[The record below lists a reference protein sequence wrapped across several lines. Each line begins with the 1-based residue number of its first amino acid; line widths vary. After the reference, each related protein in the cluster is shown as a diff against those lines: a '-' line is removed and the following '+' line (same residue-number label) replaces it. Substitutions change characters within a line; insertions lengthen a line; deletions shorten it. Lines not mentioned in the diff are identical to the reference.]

1 MNELLFCGYSIRMN
15 DENDKAKF
23 KNKIYKSKLE
33 NIFLNSSLSVMIFR
47 ELAELLLVHPKFKM
61 IAPPSD

>member
-1 MNELLFCGYSIRMN
+1 MN

-47 ELAELLLVHPKFKM
+47 ELAELLLVHPKFKITAPIRG
-61 IAPPSD
+61 IA

>member
-1 MNELLFCGYSIRMN
+1 MNELLFCEYFTQMN

-47 ELAELLLVHPKFKM
+47 ELVELLLVHPNSK
-61 IAPPSD
+61 